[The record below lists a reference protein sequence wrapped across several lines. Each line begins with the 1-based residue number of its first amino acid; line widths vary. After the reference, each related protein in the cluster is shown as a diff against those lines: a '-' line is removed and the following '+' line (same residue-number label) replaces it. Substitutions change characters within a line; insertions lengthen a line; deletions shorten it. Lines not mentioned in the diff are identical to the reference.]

1 MESGNGWKDGGE
13 GDSAEI
19 RRRRAS
25 GQPLLLR
32 TLGVAAGYGDEAAF
46 EEVSIEV
53 FRREIVSLIGPNGAG
68 KTTLLRCLAGIL
80 PLREGEVEK
89 APGLRVSY
97 LPQRLALDRLLPI
110 TVAEFLS
117 LRLGRPLF
125 GLGRG
130 KGGKGEEAE
139 SLEEL
144 GVATLLDRRLAEL
157 SGGELQRVLVAAAL
171 AKKPQLLLLDEPAT
185 GVDLLGAA
193 AFDALLHRLRDRDGL
208 GILLVSHDLH
218 LVHHI
223 ADWVYFLNRKILAS
237 GPPREVLREERLA
250 AAYRRFPHPG

>member
-1 MESGNGWKDGGE
+1 MEPEEGAERRSERATVTMRRSSDPGW
-13 GDSAEI
+13 
-19 RRRRAS
+19 
-25 GQPLLLR
+25 LLQTRGL
-32 TLGVAAGYGDEAAF
+32 AAGYGDEAAF
-46 EEVSIEV
+46 EDVSLEV

-80 PLREGEVEK
+80 PPREGRVEK

-97 LPQRLALDRLLPI
+97 LPQKLALDRLLPV

-117 LRLGRPLF
+117 LRLGHSLF
-125 GLGRG
+125 RCDWRG
-130 KGGKGEEAE
+130 GEQAE

-144 GVATLLDRRLAEL
+144 GVLNLLDRRLGEL

-171 AKKPQLLLLDEPAT
+171 AKRPQLLLLDEPAT

-223 ADWVYFLNRKILAS
+223 SDWIYFLNRRILAS
-237 GPPREVLREERLA
+237 GPPKEVLREERLA
-250 AAYRRFPHPG
+250 AAYQRFPHPG

>member
-1 MESGNGWKDGGE
+1 MGE
-13 GDSAEI
+13 GRVEGRVDAGEGPVV
-19 RRRRAS
+19 RGS
-25 GQPLLLR
+25 GAPPLLR
-32 TLGVAAGYGDEAAF
+32 TVGIGAGYGEGTAF
-46 EEVSIEV
+46 EDVSLEV
-53 FRREIVSLIGPNGAG
+53 FAREVVSLIGPNGAG

-80 PLREGEVEK
+80 PLREGRVER
-89 APGLRVSY
+89 APRLRISY
-97 LPQRLALDRLLPI
+97 LPQRLALDRLLPV
-110 TVAEFLS
+110 TVGEFLA

-125 GLGRG
+125 RPGWE
-130 KGGKGEEAE
+130 KGEPVE

-144 GVATLLDRRLAEL
+144 GVSGLLHRRLGEL

-223 ADWVYFLNRKILAS
+223 SDWIYFLNRKILAG
-237 GPPREVLREERLA
+237 GPPKEVLRADQLA
-250 AAYRRFPHPG
+250 AAYQRFPHPR